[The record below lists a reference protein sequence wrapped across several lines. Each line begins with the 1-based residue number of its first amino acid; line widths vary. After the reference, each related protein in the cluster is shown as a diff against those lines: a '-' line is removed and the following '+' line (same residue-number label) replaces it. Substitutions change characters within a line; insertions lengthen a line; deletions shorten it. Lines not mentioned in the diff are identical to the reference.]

1 MNAIIKLKCVCHSTN
16 VVDIALLIA
25 FTAQLGEHA
34 KVGNDEL
41 TFGLKWT
48 RIKA

>member
-1 MNAIIKLKCVCHSTN
+1 MQLSKMRVTIPTN

-25 FTAQLGEHA
+25 FTAQFGEHMN
-34 KVGNDEL
+34 VSNDEL